1 MSYILIKEKSMSMLT
16 LRIDDKLDS
25 YLSELAAS
33 SGKTKS
39 EIAREALSG
48 HVFRAR
54 WDATTADVSR
64 HARSIGFY
72 TDDDVMR
79 LCNEARAETR
89 AEARAAAKL
98 TNAPAS
104 TSASR

>member
-1 MSYILIKEKSMSMLT
+1 MSMLT
-16 LRIDDKLDS
+16 LRIDDKLDN

-98 TNAPAS
+98 ASAPVS

>member
-1 MSYILIKEKSMSMLT
+1 MSMLT

-25 YLSELAAS
+25 YLTELAAAT
-33 SGKTKS
+33 GKTKS
-39 EIAREALSG
+39 EIAREALNG

-54 WDATTADVSR
+54 WDATTADVGR

-89 AEARAAAKL
+89 AEDRAAAKL
-98 TNAPAS
+98 ASTPTS
-104 TSASR
+104 TSAGR